1 MSSLLKSWI
10 AIEFLSTSN
19 EIDTKDKNIIELTS
33 DNYPTDDKKSEWKG
47 YKIKIATFKTAD
59 IYDLL
64 SDIFEDVAFADRNP
78 YTVSYTCEFEI
89 DKNEKLNEDS
99 IAISSFPWAVS
110 QLQKKIK
117 PNNWES
123 DFQKFKEDLW
133 EKIIEIFKT
142 EDKNLFEKA
151 KAIESYI
158 ETELNW
164 EPYILHKTY
173 FAKIKKIGEDSNDIL
188 LNSFYTKDLTMLN
201 QEYPKGWNKS
211 LTEYVNQ
218 QGEKKRINLREH
230 SEVIKNGLRAGNIP
244 QGSWASSYSLSLMQ
258 QFAVNHIVN
267 NLANSSGYF
276 SVNGP
281 PGTGKTTLLKDVI
294 AAIIV
299 KRAKILSSYKNP
311 SDAFKKENSYPK
323 TGNYNVYYY
332 KPDTKICDDAIIVAS
347 SNNAA
352 VENISKE
359 LPKKDGDFLKNNF
372 YPENIYFK
380 EMGEIL
386 LGEDAWNCISF
397 ALGNSSNR
405 SKFISIWESWNNETK
420 SYDKPFQE
428 AIESLD
434 YTITDWTNA
443 RQEFN
448 RMIEDFESL
457 KQDLEKNET
466 FLSDKYFIELQK
478 NYNYDPKNA
487 VTELEHEISENK
499 KNIQNLLAQ
508 KIEAEKTFERT
519 KEIKPVFWHF
529 WFSTKSAKSY
539 YFKINEVTTEI
550 DDIKKNIIRLQKR
563 NEKINLDIKTFR
575 KYQTIKSEYKDYTPD
590 QQFWNDAFE
599 QTPSKSQELSPW
611 FNSELKAKSIAIFFK
626 ALELQTIFIS
636 LASKEIK
643 ANIELL
649 VCHFSRKIAT
659 INGDDLKGIWN
670 TLFLLIPVI
679 STTFA
684 SVSNLFKRLGKDTFG
699 WLFIDEAGQAI
710 PQAAASA
717 IYRCKRVIAVGDP
730 LQIEPVVTLP
740 QKVFDYIGTENKIS
754 STVFSSKV
762 SVQTFYDNINPYGS
776 YISEG
781 LWVGSPLKIHRR
793 CADPMFRI
801 ANDIAYDNIMQ
812 NANRNKPLPR
822 IGNLYSRYDDIKG
835 SCTIRQFVPQQGVQ
849 AIKLIEEYFRSLQ
862 NQDEFSLFV
871 ITPFKAVASEFRK
884 QVKKGLPIHIYQQL
898 IGKIGTVHTFQGKEA
913 DVVIFL
919 SGCDES
925 KKGAIYWADSSPNLL
940 NVALTRA
947 KKVFI
952 AIGEKK
958 LYKNTRYF
966 SKMIKELDKVNHS

>member
-19 EIDTKDKNIIELTS
+19 EIDIKDKNILELTS
-33 DNYPTDDKKSEWKG
+33 DNYPPEDKKAEWKG
-47 YKIKIATFKTAD
+47 FKIKTATFKTAD

-64 SDIFEDVAFADRNP
+64 SDIFEDDTFADRNP

-99 IAISSFPWAVS
+99 IAISTFPWAVS

-117 PNNWES
+117 PSNWES

-133 EKIIEIFKT
+133 EKIIEIFKS
-142 EDKNLFEKA
+142 EDNDLFEKI

-173 FAKIKKIGEDSNDIL
+173 FIKIKKIEKDSNDIL
-188 LNSFYTKDLTMLN
+188 LNSFYTRDLTMLN
-201 QEYPKGWNKS
+201 QEFPNGWNKS
-211 LTEYVNQ
+211 LSEYINQ
-218 QGEKKRINLREH
+218 QGDKKRVNLREH
-230 SEVIKNGLRAGNIP
+230 AEVIKSELRAGNIP
-244 QGSWASSYSLSLMQ
+244 AGSWASSYSLSLMQ
-258 QFAVNHIVN
+258 QFAVNYITN
-267 NLANSSGYF
+267 NLSNASGYF

-311 SDAFKKENSYPK
+311 SDAFKKDNSYPK

-332 KPDTKICDDAIIVAS
+332 KPDAKICDDAIIVAS

-359 LPKKDGDFLKNNF
+359 LPKKDNDFLKKNC

-380 EMGEIL
+380 EMGELL
-386 LGEDAWNCISF
+386 LGDEAWNCISF

-405 SKFISIWESWNNETK
+405 SKFINIWESWNDDKK

-428 AIESLD
+428 AINVLD
-434 YTITDWTNA
+434 YTLEDWTTA
-443 RQEFN
+443 QQEFN

-457 KQDLEKNET
+457 KKDLEKNET
-466 FLSDKYFIELQK
+466 FLSDKDLVELQER
-478 NYNYDPKNA
+478 YNYDPKTA
-487 VTELEHEISENK
+487 ISVLEHEISEN
-499 KNIQNLLAQ
+499 NNFIQNLQEQ
-508 KIEAEKTFERT
+508 KTEAEKTFERT
-519 KEIKPVFWHF
+519 KEMKPAFWHF

-539 YFKINEVTTEI
+539 HLKINEVSTEI
-550 DDIKKNIIRLQKR
+550 ENIKQDIIRLKKQ
-563 NEKINLDIKTFR
+563 NEKTNQNIETFR

-599 QTPSKSQELSPW
+599 KTPSRAQELSPW
-611 FNSELKAKSIAIFFK
+611 FNAQLKAESVAIFFK

-649 VCHFSRKIAT
+649 ICNFSRKITT
-659 INGDDLKGIWN
+659 INSADLKGIWN

-684 SVSNLFKRLGKDTFG
+684 SVSNLFKGLGADTFG

-710 PQAAASA
+710 PQAAAGA
-717 IYRCKRVIAVGDP
+717 IYRCKRVVAVGDP

-740 QKVFDYIGTENKIS
+740 QKVFDYMGTENKIPS
-754 STVFSSKV
+754 SVLSSKV
-762 SVQTFYDNINPYGS
+762 SVQTFYDNINSYGS
-776 YISEG
+776 YIG
-781 LWVGSPLKIHRR
+781 DDLWIGSPLKIHRR
-793 CADPMFRI
+793 CADPMFRV

-812 NANRNKPLPR
+812 NANRDKPIPK
-822 IGNLYSRYDDIKG
+822 IGTLYSHYEDIKG
-835 SCTIRQFVPQQGVQ
+835 SCTIRQFVPEQGIQ
-849 AIKLIEEYFRSLQ
+849 AIKLIEEYFQSLE
-862 NQDEFSLFV
+862 NKDDFSLFV

-884 QVKKGLPIHIYQQL
+884 QGKKGLPTSMSHL
-898 IGKIGTVHTFQGKEA
+898 LNGKIGTVHTFQGKEA

-919 SGCDES
+919 SGCDGS
-925 KKGAIYWADSSPNLL
+925 KKGAIGWADSSPNLL

-952 AIGEKK
+952 AIGEKQ
-958 LYKNTRYF
+958 LYNNTRYF
-966 SKMIKELDKVNHS
+966 SKMIKELDKVKFS